1 MSSFLGGLDS
11 DASFMGR
18 ALRLIIAFVSVYALI
33 LAAFQLTNANVHVAR
48 WSAELATTI
57 IGWAS
62 GAVIQCELESGQLVF
77 QLDGLA
83 PIPAHVSLVNRHL
96 PLFLAV
102 VIVLANRRR
111 LPFALLVGVGSTVV
125 IVLES
130 VGLAALLWKA
140 AVTVPRNPIY
150 QALQIYAE
158 MGEAGLYAAP
168 TFIGALVALALPGPA
183 RKREPVPLQ
192 GQETPTPGQ
201 GSPQKRSSSKLL

>member
-11 DASFMGR
+11 DASFMRR

-33 LAAFQLTNANVHVAR
+33 LAAFQLTNADVHVAR

-62 GAVIQCELESGQLVF
+62 GAVIHCEFESGQLVF

-102 VIVLANRRR
+102 VIVLANRRG
-111 LPFALLVGVGSTVV
+111 LPFALLVGVGSAVV
-125 IVLES
+125 VVLEG

-140 AVTVPRNPIY
+140 AVTVPRNSIY

-158 MGEAGLYAAP
+158 MGEAGLYAVP
-168 TFIGALVALALPGPA
+168 TFIGALVALALPGPTGN
-183 RKREPVPLQ
+183 REPAPRQ
-192 GQETPTPGQ
+192 GQETPTPDG
-201 GSPQKRSSSKLL
+201 GSPQKRSSSNLV